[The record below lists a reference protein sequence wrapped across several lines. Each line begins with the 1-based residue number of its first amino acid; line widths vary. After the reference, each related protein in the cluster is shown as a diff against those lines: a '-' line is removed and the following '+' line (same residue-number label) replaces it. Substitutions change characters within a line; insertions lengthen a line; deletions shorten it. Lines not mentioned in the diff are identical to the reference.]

1 MGLCPCRRPP
11 PPHQP
16 PARDLGQVE
25 EPNSCTSA
33 KPLPPWPRRS
43 QGLWEPQRVV
53 ETPRGG
59 WAPGAGGFP
68 VLVGSPGVTG
78 SPGSATKPPQHP
90 PAPSRSP
97 PLPQHPAKP
106 GALLPKDGR
115 DSVQLG
121 RVRPSPSPRPQAGST
136 VPYWQCLGEGML
148 EGAGSSKMGSS
159 RPLLLLQSAVEE
171 LSPVL
176 GKRTPRAPPPQH
188 NTMHSPAGEARSNSG
203 IPENTGQR
211 EEAYLG
217 RAGEGS
223 NFICGTL
230 KSSAHTRALSK
241 PLQTR
246 PFLQPPRLLTQLSL
260 GSTTAGERQ
269 HNGRLVPAPPRQSQP
284 KTESRATPDCC
295 KEASGLHARFSQ
307 CQGVAEGRGW
317 GSAVGASMARVGLR
331 TLTAGK
337 ARDWRG
343 SWHPDSRTPNA
354 TPSGAALEFCLA
366 PCHTLSVC
374 PSCLLPSVW
383 RATW

>member
-1 MGLCPCRRPP
+1 M
-11 PPHQP
+11 
-16 PARDLGQVE
+16 
-25 EPNSCTSA
+25 
-33 KPLPPWPRRS
+33 
-43 QGLWEPQRVV
+43 
-53 ETPRGG
+53 
-59 WAPGAGGFP
+59 
-68 VLVGSPGVTG
+68 
-78 SPGSATKPPQHP
+78 
-90 PAPSRSP
+90 
-97 PLPQHPAKP
+97 
-106 GALLPKDGR
+106 
-115 DSVQLG
+115 
-121 RVRPSPSPRPQAGST
+121 
-136 VPYWQCLGEGML
+136 
-148 EGAGSSKMGSS
+148 
-159 RPLLLLQSAVEE
+159 
-171 LSPVL
+171 
-176 GKRTPRAPPPQH
+176 PPPQH

-317 GSAVGASMARVGLR
+317 GSAVGASMARVALR

-343 SWHPDSRTPNA
+343 S
-354 TPSGAALEFCLA
+354 
-366 PCHTLSVC
+366 
-374 PSCLLPSVW
+374 
-383 RATW
+383 